1 VVRVATVGAGMA
13 SRRHRHSVGWLLAT
27 GLTMVV
33 DLGVNGYVRYGVV
46 VVRPGSLPSPRWRW
60 WARVAAA
67 GPVLELLSAAIGN
80 WCSASRPA
88 VESGV
93 ASSYGTAHMCLHG
106 EGALGRRRVW
116 R

>member
-1 VVRVATVGAGMA
+1 MVRVATVGAVVA